1 MTDSHR
7 IASWLLM
14 AIGLGLLGPLVAG
27 CSEQDRAR
35 AVDAPDMRGVAGNV
49 LPKTIGVPTV
59 LELTTAPAFERITL
73 RGDTFRTD
81 DHRGRVILVNFWATW
96 CAPCVREIPDLVA
109 LDSELAD
116 SGLTIVGVSLDHQG
130 FEVVR
135 PFMERFSPGYP
146 IVLEEGLAS
155 EFPDVLGLPV
165 TFIIDRQ
172 GRIATRIDGLAKPEP
187 LRNALNVHLSSDGPS

>member
-1 MTDSHR
+1 MSNPHR

-14 AIGLGLLGPLVAG
+14 TLALGLLGPFFAG
-27 CSEQDRAR
+27 CSKQDRSR
-35 AVDAPDMRGVAGNV
+35 AVDTPGQHGVPENV
-49 LPKTIGVPTV
+49 LPTTIGIPRV
-59 LELTTAPAFERITL
+59 LELTAAPAFERITL
-73 RGDTFRTD
+73 HGDTFRTE

-130 FEVVR
+130 FDVVR
-135 PFMERFSPGYP
+135 PFMERFSPQYP

-165 TFIIDRQ
+165 TFIIDRH
-172 GRIATRIDGLAKPEP
+172 GRLATRIDGLAKPES
-187 LRNALNVHLSSDGPS
+187 LRNALKVHLSSDGPS